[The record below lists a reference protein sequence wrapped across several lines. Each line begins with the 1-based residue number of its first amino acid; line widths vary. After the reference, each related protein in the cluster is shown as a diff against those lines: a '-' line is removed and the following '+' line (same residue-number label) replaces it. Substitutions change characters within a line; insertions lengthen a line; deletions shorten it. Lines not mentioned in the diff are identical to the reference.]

1 MRDGTTRAYLSGPD
15 RASSG
20 PHWGLAAKAL
30 VAALLA
36 AALCLSVDL
45 DEAAAALARARP
57 LPLATA
63 LAASALGVL
72 VSAEKWRGLLC
83 HAGVGLTLAACAR
96 LYWVGMFA
104 SNLLPTSVGGD
115 AVRLLLTPAPG
126 RRAAVAGSILVE
138 RLTGFLVL
146 LGLC

>member
-1 MRDGTTRAYLSGPD
+1 MRDGTTCGPD

-20 PHWGLAAKAL
+20 PRWGLAAKAL
-30 VAALLA
+30 VAALLITVLCSA
-36 AALCLSVDL
+36 VNLGEATAALEL
-45 DEAAAALARARP
+45 ARP

-63 LAASALGVL
+63 LAASVLGVL
-72 VSAEKWRGLLC
+72 VSAEKWRGLLR

-115 AVRLLLTPAPG
+115 AVRLLLPPPPG
-126 RRAAVAGSILVE
+126 RRAPGAGRIPGQRGTRLPLV
-138 RLTGFLVL
+138 
-146 LGLC
+146 